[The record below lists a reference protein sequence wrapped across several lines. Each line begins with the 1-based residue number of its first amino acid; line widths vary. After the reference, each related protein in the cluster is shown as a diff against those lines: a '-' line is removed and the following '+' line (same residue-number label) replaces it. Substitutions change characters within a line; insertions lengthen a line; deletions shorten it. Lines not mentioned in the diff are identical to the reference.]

1 MDVSVSLFYVR
12 VSSKSLVKETSMGQ
26 ALVAYMAI
34 VSIVLLVM
42 MGMDK
47 SKAKKHEWRIAERSL
62 FTLAIAGGAV
72 GGVLGMYLFRHKTR
86 HNSFAFG
93 FPLLAA
99 VQIFIVVQ
107 LW

>member
-1 MDVSVSLFYVR
+1 
-12 VSSKSLVKETSMGQ
+12 MGQ
-26 ALVAYMAI
+26 ALLAYMSI
-34 VSIVLLVM
+34 VSIVLLIL

-47 SKAKKHEWRIAERSL
+47 SRAKNHEWRIAERTL

-86 HNSFAFG
+86 HNRFAFG

-99 VQIFIVVQ
+99 IQIFIIVQ
-107 LW
+107 LWT

>member
-1 MDVSVSLFYVR
+1 
-12 VSSKSLVKETSMGQ
+12 MGQ
-26 ALVAYMAI
+26 ALLAYMSI
-34 VSIVLLVM
+34 LSIVLLIL

-47 SKAKKHEWRIAERSL
+47 SRAKKHEWRIAERTL
-62 FTLAIAGGAV
+62 FTLAIVGGAV

-99 VQIFIVVQ
+99 IQLFIVVQ
-107 LW
+107 LWV

>member
-1 MDVSVSLFYVR
+1 
-12 VSSKSLVKETSMGQ
+12 MGPV
-26 ALVAYMAI
+26 LLAYMSI
-34 VSIVLLVM
+34 VSIVLLIM

-62 FTLAIAGGAV
+62 FTLAIAGGAI

-99 VQIFIVVQ
+99 IQIFIIVQ
-107 LW
+107 IW

>member
-1 MDVSVSLFYVR
+1 
-12 VSSKSLVKETSMGQ
+12 MGQ
-26 ALVAYMAI
+26 ALLAYMSI
-34 VSIVLLVM
+34 ISIVLLIL

-47 SKAKKHEWRIAERSL
+47 SRAKRHEWRIAERTL
-62 FTLAIAGGAV
+62 FTLAIVGGAV

-99 VQIFIVVQ
+99 IQIFIIVQ
-107 LW
+107 IWL

>member
-1 MDVSVSLFYVR
+1 
-12 VSSKSLVKETSMGQ
+12 MGQ
-26 ALVAYMAI
+26 ALLAYMSI
-34 VSIVLLVM
+34 VSIVLLIL

-47 SKAKKHEWRIAERSL
+47 SRAKNHEWRIAERTL

-86 HNSFAFG
+86 HNHFAFG

-99 VQIFIVVQ
+99 IQIFIIVQ
-107 LW
+107 LWT

>member
-1 MDVSVSLFYVR
+1 
-12 VSSKSLVKETSMGQ
+12 MGQ

-34 VSIVLLVM
+34 VSIVLLIM

-47 SKAKKHEWRIAERSL
+47 SKAKKQEWRIAERTL

-99 VQIFIVVQ
+99 VQVFIVVQ

>member
-1 MDVSVSLFYVR
+1 MVL
-12 VSSKSLVKETSMGQ
+12 
-26 ALVAYMAI
+26 ALIAYMAV
-34 VSIVLLVM
+34 VSLVLLIL

-47 SKAKKHEWRIAERSL
+47 SKAKNNEWRISEKTL
-62 FTLAIAGGAV
+62 FTLAIVGGAV

-99 VQIFIVVQ
+99 IQIFIVVR
-107 LW
+107 LVSL

>member
-1 MDVSVSLFYVR
+1 
-12 VSSKSLVKETSMGQ
+12 MGE
-26 ALVAYMAI
+26 ALLGYMAV

-42 MGMDK
+42 MGLDK
-47 SKAKKHEWRIAERSL
+47 SKAKKHEWRIAERTL

-99 VQIFIVVQ
+99 IQIFILVQ
-107 LW
+107 IW

>member
-1 MDVSVSLFYVR
+1 
-12 VSSKSLVKETSMGQ
+12 MGQ
-26 ALVAYMAI
+26 ALLGYMAV

-47 SKAKKHEWRIAERSL
+47 SKAKKHEWRIAERTL
-62 FTLAIAGGAV
+62 FTLAIAGGAA
-72 GGVLGMYLFRHKTR
+72 GGVLGMYIFRHKTR

-99 VQIFIVVQ
+99 IQLFILVQ